1 MMVYD
6 VRFNIVSTA
15 YKHSMKYPINSIAC
29 FNPQK
34 LPEYCLSNFSGDPS
48 SGRSPMALI
57 STGGP
62 SYELT
67 LLNLETG
74 NIECLL
80 SCDDGLN
87 QDQTTAI
94 EAPSFFRESAIRDYF
109 SWPEKSETYQ
119 SLYRRYLMQTKSM
132 VSNQ

>member
-1 MMVYD
+1 
-6 VRFNIVSTA
+6 
-15 YKHSMKYPINSIAC
+15 
-29 FNPQK
+29 
-34 LPEYCLSNFSGDPS
+34 L
-48 SGRSPMALI
+48 ALI

-62 SYELT
+62 SYELS

-119 SLYRRYLMQTKSM
+119 SLYRRYLMQTKSL